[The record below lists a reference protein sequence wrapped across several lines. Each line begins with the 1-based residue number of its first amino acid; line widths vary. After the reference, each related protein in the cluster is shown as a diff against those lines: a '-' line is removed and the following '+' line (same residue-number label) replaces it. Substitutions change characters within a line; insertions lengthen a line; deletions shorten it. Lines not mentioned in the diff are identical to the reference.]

1 MNELTDLIQTESTGT
16 VEETLNFFL
25 YECSI
30 DEAPTREEVTQWR
43 DLLNQRGGKFVRLA
57 NICQNWLD
65 EET

>member
-30 DEAPTREEVTQWR
+30 DEAPTHAEVAQWR

-65 EET
+65 EEI